1 MSFLRKRRNG
11 KALIPEGMG
20 TSYNGP
26 YGEAPPKSGTFLSF
40 QVYKRVVISLVEV
53 YERVGKTV
61 ISVCK
66 KAQKGQQM
74 HFMAP
79 KKSIKCSG
87 FVIYAYFKDIA
98 FTAVKRVA

>member
-1 MSFLRKRRNG
+1 M
-11 KALIPEGMG
+11 
-20 TSYNGP
+20 
-26 YGEAPPKSGTFLSF
+26 
-40 QVYKRVVISLVEV
+40 YKRVVISLVEV

-66 KAQKGQQM
+66 KAQKSQQI
-74 HFMAP
+74 HFMAA
-79 KKSIKCSG
+79 KISIKCSG

>member
-40 QVYKRVVISLVEV
+40 QVYKRVVISVVEV
-53 YERVGKTV
+53 YERKGKSV
-61 ISVCK
+61 FVVCK
-66 KAQKGQQM
+66 RTQKG
-74 HFMAP
+74 
-79 KKSIKCSG
+79 
-87 FVIYAYFKDIA
+87 
-98 FTAVKRVA
+98 